1 MSGQLIA
8 DPQAQKER
16 WKEHFS
22 RLLNPPPQEANIS
35 DLDNIPPQPSF
46 DDLSDSDEAP
56 TRNEIVDALKKLK
69 NHKSPGV
76 DGITNEQLKY
86 GQDQRQHLSAVS
98 AISHNFQFSAQFRT
112 ILYSPRNSA
121 YFCFHRIFSHIF
133 PKIALDRI
141 KTKIIVV
148 ASWFENGTFSS
159 LKLGHFRFH
168 VLNGIWDV
176 FVPCQLQNLGR
187 FRTSLGMWDVF
198 VLAESGTFLYL
209 PRNVGRFRPC

>member
-1 MSGQLIA
+1 MTNTGRVFLILLRNITVLGNVI
-8 DPQAQKER
+8 PSYCRKSQV
-16 WKEHFS
+16 F
-22 RLLNPPPQEANIS
+22 RL
-35 DLDNIPPQPSF
+35 
-46 DDLSDSDEAP
+46 
-56 TRNEIVDALKKLK
+56 
-69 NHKSPGV
+69 
-76 DGITNEQLKY
+76 ITTSAE
-86 GQDQRQHLSAVS
+86 QRQHLSAVS

-198 VLAESGTFLYL
+198 VLAESGTFSYL

>member
-1 MSGQLIA
+1 M
-8 DPQAQKER
+8 
-16 WKEHFS
+16 
-22 RLLNPPPQEANIS
+22 
-35 DLDNIPPQPSF
+35 
-46 DDLSDSDEAP
+46 
-56 TRNEIVDALKKLK
+56 
-69 NHKSPGV
+69 
-76 DGITNEQLKY
+76 
-86 GQDQRQHLSAVS
+86 QRQHLSAVS

-198 VLAESGTFLYL
+198 VLAESGTFSSLCL
-209 PRNVGRFRPC
+209 TSLTRNVGHFGTCCSESGTFSSWTWDVFVTLDVFVSSWSSANTHY